1 MCIPVVL
8 MVSMGHAGEK
18 MWREG
23 KEISEVADG
32 DEERGAWFQG
42 PVRRQRS
49 GLDLCRNNNFINMG
63 KTRGSRSRTI
73 DGTLQGE

>member
-8 MVSMGHAGEK
+8 KVSKGHAGEK
-18 MWREG
+18 MWGEG
-23 KEISEVADG
+23 KEISEIADD

-49 GLDLCRNNNFINMG
+49 GLDLCRNNNFINMSEMEG
-63 KTRGSRSRTI
+63 RRDHTI
-73 DGTLQGE
+73 HGTLLEV